1 MIGQKQLI
9 KQIDS
14 LIKTGFPQFVVIT
27 GEKGSGKK
35 TIAEDIASKI
45 AKIHWTL
52 EDNKIANIR
61 EMIGMSYNNYQP
73 TVCIIPE
80 ADTLSSA
87 AQNAILKLVEE
98 PPKNTYFIM
107 TTQDINYV
115 LSTIK
120 SRAFV
125 LTMDPY
131 TSAEIS
137 EYAKEDNKLYSQ
149 ICETPGECDL
159 LQAMN
164 IEEFVDFVTKVVDNI
179 GEVATANAL
188 KLGQSIAMKEDDKG
202 YDMKLFFKV
211 FIYECMQR
219 DFQSKGHQCNYLQME
234 LATSKMMQKLRIKG
248 VNKQMLFTD
257 WIMEMRRIW
266 KLQNSRRK

>member
-14 LIKTGFPQFVVIT
+14 LIENGFPQFVVIT

-35 TIAEDIASKI
+35 TVAEDIASKI

-120 SRAFV
+120 SRAFT
-125 LTMDPY
+125 LTMNPY
-131 TSAEIS
+131 TKAEIK
-137 EYAKEDNKLYSQ
+137 EYAKEDNELYEQ
-149 ICETPGECDL
+149 ICDTPGECDL
-159 LQAMN
+159 LHAMN
-164 IEEFVDFVTKVVDNI
+164 IDEFVEFVNKVIDNI
-179 GEVATANAL
+179 GEVGTANAL
-188 KLGQSIAMKEDDKG
+188 KLGQGIAMKDEDKG
-202 YDMKLFFKV
+202 YDMKMFFKV
-211 FIYECMQR
+211 FIHQCMQR

-257 WIMEMRRIW
+257 WIMEMRHIW